1 MAWEIERDKKVSI
14 DLGDILT
21 LILVIL
27 IFVKVWG
34 F

>member
-1 MAWEIERDKKVSI
+1 MTWEIEKGRSI
-14 DLGDILT
+14 SVDLGDILT